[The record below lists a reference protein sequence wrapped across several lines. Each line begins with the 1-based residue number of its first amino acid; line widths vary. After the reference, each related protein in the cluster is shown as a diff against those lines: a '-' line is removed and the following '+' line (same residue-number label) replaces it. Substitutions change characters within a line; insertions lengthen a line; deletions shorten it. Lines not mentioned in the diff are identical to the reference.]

1 MDGVIRL
8 SPSVL
13 PFQYK
18 THHTGPSFDPTN
30 PVCDGKAPTGVP
42 TVGGPVGFLR
52 GAGRRGVP
60 SWASRGSDSEGPA
73 SERANEM
80 YIPWTGVIRNLGSQ
94 SRTQEKSLVQR
105 LEQRSHGADDRSAAR
120 LGHGWSTL
128 DPEMERT
135 FLRAGSRPT
144 VRR

>member
-8 SPSVL
+8 SPPVL
-13 PFQYK
+13 SFQHK
-18 THHTGPSFDPTN
+18 THHSGPSFDPTN
-30 PVCDGKAPTGVP
+30 HVCDGKVRKGVP
-42 TVGGPVGFLR
+42 TVGGPVGSPR
-52 GAGRRGVP
+52 GTGQRGVP
-60 SWASRGSDSEGPA
+60 SWVSRGSDSEGPA

-80 YIPWTGVIRNLGSQ
+80 YIPWTGVIRNLGIR

-135 FLRAGSRPT
+135 FLRAGARPT